1 MIKSKKLKI
10 NNKQGDVLKMLP
22 ITRKIS
28 DYNHSAPNNIKYIVI
43 HDTGNYS
50 DSASGNANYFNG
62 GNRGASAHY
71 FVDPNSIYQVV
82 EDYEGSWN
90 CGDGNMQYGI
100 GNHNGIGIEMC
111 KSNGD
116 IPEQTVQNT
125 LELVKYLMNKYG
137 IDIDHVVR
145 HYDASRKTCPATF
158 SANGWARWYEFKA
171 KLSGQSYTLPTPK
184 PQGNPNDVYEVPSCN
199 PSHLVVNDDFFV
211 RDSQGYRIYGRIVS
225 EGDKIQV
232 ISSKN
237 DLLEVIYPSSSSK
250 TGFVRGFIRNI
261 PTLIKPISQMSPQP
275 IPQST
280 TSKDYN
286 AIVKLD
292 WLYTRLSD
300 GSIEQGHRVDIG
312 DKIKVI
318 DISYSRQLAKISYPT
333 PNGFRDAYV
342 TNNNCIE
349 YINKPVFISEYKDVF
364 DRFDGSK
371 IGSVGQENVII
382 LEDLGDKLNV
392 VYCTDKGQWTKSGVI
407 YK

>member
-1 MIKSKKLKI
+1 
-10 NNKQGDVLKMLP
+10 MLE
-22 ITRKIS
+22 ITRRIS
-28 DYNHSAPNNIKYIVI
+28 NYNHSAPNNIRYIVI

-62 GNRGASAHY
+62 GNRGASAHF
-71 FVDPNSIYQVV
+71 FVDEKSIYQVV
-82 EDYEGSWN
+82 EENMGAWHV
-90 CGDGNMQYGI
+90 GDGGNRNGI
-100 GNHNGIGIEMC
+100 NNHNSIGIEMC
-111 KSNGD
+111 KTNGD
-116 IPEQTVQNT
+116 VVPLTVQNT

-137 IDIDHVVR
+137 IDLNHVVT
-145 HYDASRKTCPATF
+145 HNMASGKTCPATF
-158 SANGWARWYEFKA
+158 SANGWSRWYEFKA
-171 KLSGQSYTLPTPK
+171 RLSGQSYTSSTPK
-184 PQGNPNDVYEVPSCN
+184 PQGNPNDVYEVPNCN
-199 PSHLVVNDDFFV
+199 PTHLVVNDDFFV
-211 RDSQGYRIYGRIVS
+211 RDSKGYRIYGRIVS

-250 TGFVRGFIRNI
+250 TGFMRGFIRNI
-261 PTLIKPISQMSPQP
+261 STLIKPISQAPSQPSPQP
-275 IPQST
+275 IIN
-280 TSKDYN
+280 KDYN
-286 AIVKLD
+286 AVVKLD

-312 DKIKVI
+312 DKIKVV
-318 DISYSRQLAKISYPT
+318 DVSYSHQLAKISYPT
-333 PNGFRDAYV
+333 PNGFRDTYV

-371 IGSVGQENVII
+371 IGSIGQENVII

-392 VYCTDKGQWTKSGVI
+392 VYSTDKGQCTKSGVI